1 MGKINAIEK
10 ISEIQNG
17 FEDTEIVLKNQV
29 KKWENVEISRENK
42 KQVAEAEKD
51 HREKR
56 YALQN
61 IEKDIKS
68 HLNSVK
74 KDTSTKIAKLI
85 EIIESEEQR
94 FKEFRLKLDAE
105 DLAEKTRLQKIE
117 QDRID
122 KINQTITDFEND
134 SKNFINEC
142 KTSDEVSQAAINLPA
157 YDFQELKAESI
168 EALDRI
174 KEYRIKVKYDLIAK
188 EKAVKLEAENADM
201 KAKLEK
207 YEELEKQKKIDQD
220 KVEEAKESENGY
232 SEVGIEPAI
241 ILPEPSE
248 KSIGEKISEVSKA
261 IRGAGATAEEFSEA
275 AISVAQS
282 GINPFPVIKV
292 VNGSI
297 SISYSENGIMKN
309 LSITTIDGKV
319 KEFFE
324 KYISEMLE
332 GLK

>member
-275 AISVAQS
+275 VISVAQS

>member
-1 MGKINAIEK
+1 M
-10 ISEIQNG
+10 
-17 FEDTEIVLKNQV
+17 
-29 KKWENVEISRENK
+29 
-42 KQVAEAEKD
+42 
-51 HREKR
+51 
-56 YALQN
+56 
-61 IEKDIKS
+61 
-68 HLNSVK
+68 
-74 KDTSTKIAKLI
+74 
-85 EIIESEEQR
+85 
-94 FKEFRLKLDAE
+94 KLDAE